1 MLNKQIFIIMGVSGC
16 GKSAV
21 AEALSK
27 NLAIEYQDADWFHPP
42 VNKEKMRRGIALTD
56 EDRKPW
62 LEALR
67 QVIVASLRDGKSLV
81 LACSALKASYRDILV
96 QPEDPAIFVYLK
108 ATPEVIASRLS
119 ARKHEYMNPSLLA
132 SQLST
137 LEEPAGALIV
147 DANRTLE
154 EVVREI
160 VERL

>member
-67 QVIVASLRDGKSLV
+67 QVIVASLRDDKSLV

-119 ARKHEYMNPSLLA
+119 ARKHEYMNPSLLE